1 MNQKL
6 KKIVI
11 GSVCVFSIC
20 IWIYYGL
27 QDSSNNNIKNH
38 LKENDDSDLILK
50 LLNKNTSINYDSL
63 KSNNFISYYD
73 STNFTNIL
81 RNQKTHQIKIDE
93 ILSGNITEFFSVSYN
108 KNTLIN
114 YKKYLKNNSIFNK
127 WDSLNNSM
135 IKSNDFNILEFTNY
149 LNEVGFFKIEKN
161 IYFYLK
167 SSEPYNIESFLN
179 TISESIS
186 NRYCNMIDSNFIFTL
201 LLSEIY
207 TQETNYYVNSGEY
220 FIFSSDSINLKNIIS
235 ENKLKNNAFSNFKN
249 NQFNNYSLN
258 YFFDSSTLTD
268 STHNIISYQLRAELN
283 GVISN
288 FKNYKLEKTKD
299 TISLNIDSNIKNE
312 QKLINEIIENT
323 QKYKDTN
330 NLVEITYYI
339 KNGETFRDASVK
351 LKEKMLIDG
360 YDYNLFKKEHVYFIV
375 DNGREKLNWNEAVN
389 KYLDK
394 KQPSSGDYFY
404 FKSN

>member
-11 GSVCVFSIC
+11 GSVCIFSIG

-73 STNFTNIL
+73 STNFTNII

-93 ILSGNITEFFSVSYN
+93 ILSGNISEFFSMSYN

-127 WDSLNNSM
+127 WDSLNNSI

-149 LNEVGFFKIEKN
+149 LDEIGFFKIEKN

-179 TISESIS
+179 TISENIS

-207 TQETNYYVNSGEY
+207 TQETNFYINSGEY

-235 ENKLKNNAFSNFKN
+235 ENKIKNNAFSNFKN
-249 NQFNNYSLN
+249 KQFNNYSLN
-258 YFFDSSTLTD
+258 YFFDSSKLTD

-288 FKNYKLEKTKD
+288 FKNYKLEKTID
-299 TISLNIDSNIKNE
+299 TTSLNTDSDLKNE

-323 QKYKDTN
+323 QKYKETN

-339 KNGETFRDASVK
+339 KNGETFRNASVK

-375 DNGREKLNWNEAVN
+375 DNGRKKLNWNEAVN
-389 KYLDK
+389 EYLDK

-404 FKSN
+404 FKK

>member
-11 GSVCVFSIC
+11 GSVCIFSIG

-73 STNFTNIL
+73 STNFTNII

-93 ILSGNITEFFSVSYN
+93 ILSGNISEFFSMSYN

-127 WDSLNNSM
+127 WDSLNNSI

-149 LNEVGFFKIEKN
+149 LDEIGFFKIEKN

-179 TISESIS
+179 TISENIS

-207 TQETNYYVNSGEY
+207 TQETNFYINSGEY

-235 ENKLKNNAFSNFKN
+235 ENKIKNNAFSNFKN
-249 NQFNNYSLN
+249 KQFNNYSLN
-258 YFFDSSTLTD
+258 YFFDSSKLTD

-288 FKNYKLEKTKD
+288 FKNYKLEKTID
-299 TISLNIDSNIKNE
+299 TTSLNTDSDLKNE

-339 KNGETFRDASVK
+339 KNGETFRNASVK

-375 DNGREKLNWNEAVN
+375 DNGRKKLNWNEAVN
-389 KYLDK
+389 EYLDK

-404 FKSN
+404 FKK

>member
-11 GSVCVFSIC
+11 GSVCIFSIG

-73 STNFTNIL
+73 STNFTNII

-93 ILSGNITEFFSVSYN
+93 ILSGNISEFFSMSYN

-127 WDSLNNSM
+127 WDSLNNSI

-149 LNEVGFFKIEKN
+149 LDEVGFFKIEKN

-179 TISESIS
+179 TISENIS

-207 TQETNYYVNSGEY
+207 TQETNFYINSGEY

-235 ENKLKNNAFSNFKN
+235 ENKIKNNAFSNFKN
-249 NQFNNYSLN
+249 KQFNNYSLN
-258 YFFDSSTLTD
+258 YFFDSSKLTD
-268 STHNIISYQLRAELN
+268 SAHSIISYQLRAELN

-288 FKNYKLEKTKD
+288 FKNYKLEKTID
-299 TISLNIDSNIKNE
+299 TTSLNTDSDLKNE

-375 DNGREKLNWNEAVN
+375 DNGRKKLNWNEAVN
-389 KYLDK
+389 EYLDK

-404 FKSN
+404 FKK

>member
-11 GSVCVFSIC
+11 GSVCILSIG

-38 LKENDDSDLILK
+38 LKESDDSDLILK

-73 STNFTNIL
+73 STNFTNII

-93 ILSGNITEFFSVSYN
+93 ILSGNISEFFSMSYN

-127 WDSLNNSM
+127 WDSLNNSI

-149 LNEVGFFKIEKN
+149 LDEVGFFKIEKN

-179 TISESIS
+179 TISENIS

-207 TQETNYYVNSGEY
+207 TQETNFYINSGEY

-235 ENKLKNNAFSNFKN
+235 ENKIKNNAFSNFKN
-249 NQFNNYSLN
+249 KQFNNYSLN
-258 YFFDSSTLTD
+258 YFFDSSKLTD

-288 FKNYKLEKTKD
+288 FKNYKLEKTID
-299 TISLNIDSNIKNE
+299 TTSLNTDSDLKNE

-375 DNGREKLNWNEAVN
+375 DNGRKKLNWNEAVN
-389 KYLDK
+389 EYLDK

-404 FKSN
+404 FKK